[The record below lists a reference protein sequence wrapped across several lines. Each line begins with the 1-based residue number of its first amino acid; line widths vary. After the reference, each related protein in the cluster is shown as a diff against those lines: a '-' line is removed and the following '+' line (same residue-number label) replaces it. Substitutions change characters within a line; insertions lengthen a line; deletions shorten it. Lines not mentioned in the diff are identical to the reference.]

1 MKFKSISKV
10 YESKFI
16 TRYNIEYITA
26 DGNIKNYEMVS
37 RSSKIN
43 TYDDLKNSP
52 AEAVV
57 LIIHDETGNKILLN
71 KEFRMAVGDFAYNFP
86 AGLIDPGEDYKQA
99 AIRELW
105 EETGLKLTRIDDV
118 WPVSYSAVGIMNERA
133 IVVVGAAEGEF
144 APSTSAEEEIEA
156 HWYTKEQV
164 KKLVKE
170 DEHFAARTQA
180 YCWAWSH
187 TDGFVK

>member
-118 WPVSYSAVGIMNERA
+118 WPISYSAVGIMNERA